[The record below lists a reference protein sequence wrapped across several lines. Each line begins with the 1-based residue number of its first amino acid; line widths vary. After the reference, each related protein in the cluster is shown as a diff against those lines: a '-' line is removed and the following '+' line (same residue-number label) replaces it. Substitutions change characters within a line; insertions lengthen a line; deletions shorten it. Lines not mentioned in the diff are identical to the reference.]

1 MQPVPVSLLA
11 ESSLQHELYNDRPL
25 FAPGQRVIWTYRPQR
40 RRREI
45 HDIAA
50 EVVQFS
56 QLRIRICVYTAN
68 GMRML
73 RWVHPKNLRARAP
86 DELAIVYPEPS

>member
-1 MQPVPVSLLA
+1 MQPVQISLLE
-11 ESSLQHELYNDRPL
+11 ESSLQRELSNDRPL
-25 FAPGQRVIWTYRPQR
+25 FAPGQRVIWMYRPQR

-45 HDIAA
+45 HDVAA

-56 QLRIRICVYTAN
+56 QLRIRICVYTAD
-68 GMRML
+68 GIRML

-86 DELAIVYPEPS
+86 DELAFVYPEPS